1 MADSNRQP
9 LCLRAAPG
17 TNLHNLKIPLTFS
30 SNGAPGIFLK
40 AAARQ
45 YPGNKDGC
53 PSMRKCLVEHLQRL
67 INPWGSA
74 ELSAPSQGLCIPR
87 ISGSPQSWILLCSL
101 SGYLLTRGRSSPE
114 PALLLPVL
122 PAPEQL
128 QGLRE
133 SEGVNAGGSRSRTAG

>member
-30 SNGAPGIFLK
+30 SNEAPGIFLK

-53 PSMRKCLVEHLQRL
+53 PSMRKCLAEHLQRL
-67 INPWGSA
+67 INPWGR
-74 ELSAPSQGLCIPR
+74 LSSLLHHKGFASLASR
-87 ISGSPQSWILLCSL
+87 RALLKATLRILLCSL

-128 QGLRE
+128 Q
-133 SEGVNAGGSRSRTAG
+133 